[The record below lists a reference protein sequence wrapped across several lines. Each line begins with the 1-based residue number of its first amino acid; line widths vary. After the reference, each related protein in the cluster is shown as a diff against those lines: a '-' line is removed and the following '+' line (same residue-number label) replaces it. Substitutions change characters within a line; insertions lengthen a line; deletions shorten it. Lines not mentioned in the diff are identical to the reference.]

1 MNLLCKH
8 FFDYQSFVNLPH
20 KAVQLHKTPHNQA
33 GVDPTAG
40 WAPKNLQVQ
49 GKNMPAS
56 GARASRNNI
65 EIKPGI
71 HRHASKLH
79 RHRQWGE
86 RHGELREEKI
96 VPHKDK
102 WMVSLNGDFR
112 HLEDDLEEEIAH
124 PTNKIELGVQLLV
137 ILTVTPRFDFLTVTI
152 KKIRGLETAKNLFIR
167 VQLYEGA
174 KIVDER
180 EHPLTIEEPEAE
192 EAPLQIDVA
201 RPLPNGSTR
210 LFNKHLIHDKHFSR
224 GRPAVSLSPHPVC
237 NHVHRVHWN
246 DEEEPQLERQE
257 SNSTIQIQNFFN
269 ASVSESFLMRLTPDQ
284 FSVTFLVIQVFS
296 ISRRSN
302 PMPSPEEGPVIE
314 NRIVTGEME
323 ELIGSCAI
331 GSTAFTQ
338 GIRHWRHMIERIGTA
353 TCGWHRLCGT
363 RTLPPTDL

>member
-71 HRHASKLH
+71 HRHGRPSKL
-79 RHRQWGE
+79 RYRQWGE

-124 PTNKIELGVQLLV
+124 PTVADFLPKCLKNKTELGVQLLV

-180 EHPLTIEEPEAE
+180 EHPLTIEEPEVE
-192 EAPLQIDVA
+192 EAPLQLDAA
-201 RPLPNGSTR
+201 RPLPNGST
-210 LFNKHLIHDKHFSR
+210 SR
-224 GRPAVSLSPHPVC
+224 GRPAVSSSPHPVR

-257 SNSTIQIQNFFN
+257 SNSTIQIQNSFN
-269 ASVSESFLMRLTPDQ
+269 ASVSESFLMRLTPGQ
-284 FSVTFLVIQVFS
+284 FSATFLVIQVFS

-363 RTLPPTDL
+363 RTLAPTDL